1 MKSIG
6 ISPTNSWSNRREIE
20 MTPALRSVLGLVAGL
35 AVGGTYAYYAK
46 CTGTTCNANDTPA
59 IPIIVGGLLGL
70 FVTAGSK
77 S

>member
-1 MKSIG
+1 M
-6 ISPTNSWSNRREIE
+6 NSSSNHPETE
-20 MTPALRSVLGLVAGL
+20 MTPAIRSTLGLLAGL

-70 FVTAGSK
+70 FVTSGGKA
-77 S
+77 

>member
-1 MKSIG
+1 M
-6 ISPTNSWSNRREIE
+6 NSSSNRRETK
-20 MTPALRSVLGLVAGL
+20 MTPALRSVLGLMAGL